1 MSWNTVQ
8 LNIYNPAVF
17 GSSDM
22 FNWTSFLKNVH
33 FNWMVE
39 KLMNI
44 ILGIPCWEIN
54 KFFSSICRRP
64 SSSSAS
70 SMRGRSQSVIVNNP
84 MLVRTA
90 PSTPS
95 REGRPRPSSPTS
107 KRPPSLGGSGPPNKT
122 PRFGFFEKEI
132 LSFPQIFVSRE
143 IQRQKEAEQFCKT
156 SILGW

>member
-1 MSWNTVQ
+1 
-8 LNIYNPAVF
+8 
-17 GSSDM
+17 
-22 FNWTSFLKNVH
+22 
-33 FNWMVE
+33 MVE
-39 KLMNI
+39 KLVNI
-44 ILGIPCWEIN
+44 ICTYLESHAEKSIS
-54 KFFSSICRRP
+54 FFSSICRRP

-132 LSFPQIFVSRE
+132 LSFPQTFVSRE
-143 IQRQKEAEQFCKT
+143 ILRQKEAEQFCKT
-156 SILGW
+156 SILGLG